1 MRSPRERVFSPVLTT
16 LPQPMLRKCSQL
28 HRVMSWCVTLAA
40 LAAGFTSGQAAAEE
54 SVIVVT
60 GSGAAEVRPNLVTIE
75 FFVVTRARSAA
86 EASQLNAS
94 RTNSILAALRSM
106 GIPDTATTS
115 IGYAVQPSWDPKR
128 GTQKERESTAT
139 HRMRVRIAEIRTV
152 GAIVESVLD
161 GGADRVESIAFSA
174 SSIDSVRDAALT
186 EAVEQARRGAESMAR
201 AAGGDLG
208 TLIEVTTQWQS
219 APPPT
224 PRGLFRLELPVNLST
239 AAAITPGPMVITA
252 SVLGRW
258 TFADRR

>member
-139 HRMRVRIAEIRTV
+139 HRMR
-152 GAIVESVLD
+152 
-161 GGADRVESIAFSA
+161 ADRVELIAFSA

-258 TFADRR
+258 AFVGGR

>member
-1 MRSPRERVFSPVLTT
+1 
-16 LPQPMLRKCSQL
+16 MLRKCSQL

-128 GTQKERESTAT
+128 GTHKERESTAT
-139 HRMRVRIAEIRTV
+139 HR
-152 GAIVESVLD
+152 
-161 GGADRVESIAFSA
+161 
-174 SSIDSVRDAALT
+174 IDSVREAALT

-224 PRGLFRLELPVNLST
+224 PRGLFRLELPVNLPSGP
-239 AAAITPGPMVITA
+239 AITPGPMVVTA

-258 TFADRR
+258 AFVGGR